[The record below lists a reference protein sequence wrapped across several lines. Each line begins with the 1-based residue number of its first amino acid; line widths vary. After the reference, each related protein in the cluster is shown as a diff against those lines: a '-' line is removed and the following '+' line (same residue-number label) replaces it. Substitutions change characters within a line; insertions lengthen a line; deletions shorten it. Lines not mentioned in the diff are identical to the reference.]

1 VNPLETLSSP
11 FGSYSLQRLPL
22 RSKETLRAWDAADE
36 YLLQDL
42 SDEDKVPND
51 NAKVLI
57 INDQFGALA
66 TSLSK
71 YNVTCWGDSYL
82 GETSTIHNYAIN
94 DIGSKAMLVAS
105 TNQPSGIFDV
115 VLVKVPKTLALL
127 EQQLITLQHHID
139 ANTTIIAGGM
149 VKNIHNSTTALFK
162 KYIGPTVTSLAKKK
176 ARLIHP
182 TYANK
187 SGANSPYPTN
197 YLDET
202 TGLTLSN
209 NANVFSREN
218 LDIGARFMLEQ
229 FEKLPSAQN
238 IIDLGCGNGVL
249 GVMAKKTLPECRLT
263 FIDESY
269 MAIDSAKINYIA
281 AINNDLD
288 ASFIIADSL
297 TDVTLDKPDLILC
310 NPPFHQH
317 NTVGD
322 HIAWRM
328 ISQSYKALKRGGQL
342 WVIGN
347 RQLSYHSKIE
357 RLFGNCETIAANKKF
372 VVLAGTKDAPKQKNT
387 SNPWENA
394 KI

>member
-1 VNPLETLSSP
+1 VETLASA
-11 FGSYSLQRLPL
+11 FGSYSLQRIPL
-22 RSKETLRAWDAADE
+22 RTKETLRAWDAGDE
-36 YLLQDL
+36 YLLQVL
-42 SDEDKVPND
+42 SGDDNVPSE
-51 NAKVLI
+51 NARILI

-66 TSLSK
+66 TSLNK
-71 YNVTCWGDSYL
+71 YDVTCWGDSYL
-82 GETSTIHNYAIN
+82 GELSTAHNFAIN
-94 DIGSKAMLVAS
+94 NIDSNTILIAS
-105 TNQPSGIFDV
+105 TNQPSGIFNIV
-115 VLVKVPKTLALL
+115 VIKVPKTLALL
-127 EQQLITLQHHID
+127 EQQLITLQNHID
-139 ANTTIIAGGM
+139 IDTTIIAGGM
-149 VKNIHNSTTALFK
+149 VKNIHNSTIALFK

-182 TYANK
+182 NYANK
-187 SGANSPYPTN
+187 SGASSPYPTD

-202 TGLTLSN
+202 TGLILSN

-229 FEKLPSAQN
+229 FEKLPLSQH
-238 IIDLGCGNGVL
+238 IIDLGCGNGIL
-249 GVMAKKTLPECRLT
+249 GVMAKKSLPECKIT

-269 MAIDSAKINYIA
+269 MALDSAKTNYIA
-281 AINNDLD
+281 ALNNDLN
-288 ASFIIADSL
+288 ASFVIADSL
-297 TDVTLDKPDLILC
+297 TDITLDKPDLILC

-357 RLFGNCETIAANKKF
+357 RLFGNCKTIAANKKF
-372 VVLAGTKDAPKQKNT
+372 VVLVGTKGTPKQPST
-387 SNPWENA
+387 TDPWANA
-394 KI
+394 KL

>member
-1 VNPLETLSSP
+1 VETLSSA
-11 FGSYSLQRLPL
+11 FGSYSLQRIPL
-22 RSKETLRAWDAADE
+22 RTKETLRAWDASDE
-36 YLLQDL
+36 YLLQVL
-42 SDEDKVPND
+42 SGDDNVPSED
-51 NAKVLI
+51 ARILI
-57 INDQFGALA
+57 INDQFGALS
-66 TSLSK
+66 TSLNK
-71 YNVTCWGDSYL
+71 YDVTCWGDSYL
-82 GETSTIHNYAIN
+82 GELSTVHNFAIN
-94 DIGSKAMLVAS
+94 NIDCNAILIPS
-105 TNQPSGIFDV
+105 TNQPSGIFNIV
-115 VLVKVPKTLALL
+115 VIKVPKTLALL
-127 EQQLITLQHHID
+127 EQQLITLQNHID
-139 ANTTIIAGGM
+139 SDTTIIAGGM
-149 VKNIHNSTTALFK
+149 VKNIHNSTIALFK

-182 TYANK
+182 NYANK
-187 SGANSPYPTN
+187 SGASSPYPTD

-202 TGLTLSN
+202 TSLMLSN

-229 FEKLPSAQN
+229 FEKLPLSQH
-238 IIDLGCGNGVL
+238 IIDLGCGNGIL
-249 GVMAKKTLPECRLT
+249 GVIAKKSQPECKIT

-269 MAIDSAKINYIA
+269 MALDSAKTNYIA
-281 AINNDLD
+281 ALNNDLN
-288 ASFIIADSL
+288 ASFVIADSL
-297 TDVTLDKPDLILC
+297 TDIILDKPDLILC

-372 VVLAGTKDAPKQKNT
+372 VVLVGTKITPKQPST
-387 SNPWENA
+387 RDPWANA
-394 KI
+394 KL

>member
-1 VNPLETLSSP
+1 MNTLETLSSP

-22 RSKETLRAWDAADE
+22 RTKETLRAWDAADE
-36 YLLQDL
+36 YSLQDL
-42 SDEDKVPND
+42 SDEDKAPND
-51 NAKVLI
+51 DAKVLI

-94 DIGSKAMLVAS
+94 DIGSKVMLVAS

-115 VLVKVPKTLALL
+115 VLIKVPKTLALL
-127 EQQLITLQHHID
+127 EQQLITLQHHIN

-149 VKNIHNSTTALFK
+149 VKNIHNSTIALFT

-182 TYANK
+182 SFAGN
-187 SGANSPYPTN
+187 SGASSPFPTD

-202 TGLTLSN
+202 TGLMLSN
-209 NANVFSREN
+209 NANVFSRES
-218 LDIGARFMLEQ
+218 LDIGARFMLAQ
-229 FEKLPSAQN
+229 FEKLPNSAHV
-238 IIDLGCGNGVL
+238 IDLGCGNGVL
-249 GVMAKKTLPECRLT
+249 GITAKKFLPKARIT

-269 MAIDSAKINYIA
+269 MALDSAKTNYLA
-281 AINNDLD
+281 ATNNEAD

-328 ISQSYKALKRGGQL
+328 ISQSFRALKRGGKL

-372 VVLAGTKDAPKQKNT
+372 VVLEGSKGIPKQKST
-387 SNPWENA
+387 ANPWA
-394 KI
+394 STRV

>member
-1 VNPLETLSSP
+1 LETLSSP

-22 RSKETLRAWDAADE
+22 RSKETLRAWDAGDE
-36 YLLQDL
+36 YLLQAL
-42 SDEDKVPND
+42 SDVDKAPNED
-51 NAKVLI
+51 AKVLI

-66 TSLSK
+66 TSLNK
-71 YNVTCWGDSYL
+71 YDVTCWGDSYL
-82 GETSTIHNYAIN
+82 GELSTVHNFAIN
-94 DIGSKAMLVAS
+94 NIDSNAILIAS
-105 TNQPSGIFDV
+105 TDQPNGLFNV
-115 VLVKVPKTLALL
+115 VIIKVPKTLALL
-127 EQQLITLQHHID
+127 EQQLITLQSHID
-139 ANTTIIAGGM
+139 SHTTIIAGGM
-149 VKNIHNSTTALFK
+149 VKNIHNSTIALFK
-162 KYIGPTVTSLAKKK
+162 KYIGATVTSLAKKK
-176 ARLIHP
+176 ARLIYP
-182 TYANK
+182 SYASK
-187 SGANSPYPTN
+187 SGAKSPYPTD

-202 TGLTLSN
+202 TGLMLSN

-229 FEKLPSAQN
+229 FEQLPPSKN
-238 IIDLGCGNGVL
+238 IVDLGCGNGVL
-249 GVMAKKTLPECRLT
+249 GVMAKKSLPECKVT

-269 MAIDSAKINYIA
+269 MALDSAKTNYIA
-281 AINNDLD
+281 AIANDSD
-288 ASFIIADSL
+288 ASFVIADSL
-297 TDVTLDKPDLILC
+297 TGLALDKPDLILC

-372 VVLAGTKDAPKQKNT
+372 VVLVGVKDSPKQQSIT
-387 SNPWENA
+387 DPWANA
-394 KI
+394 KL

>member
-1 VNPLETLSSP
+1 VETLSSA
-11 FGSYSLQRLPL
+11 FGSYSLQRIPL
-22 RSKETLRAWDAADE
+22 RTKETLRAWDASDE
-36 YLLQDL
+36 YLLQVL
-42 SDEDKVPND
+42 SGDDNVPSED
-51 NAKVLI
+51 ARILI

-66 TSLSK
+66 TSLNK
-71 YNVTCWGDSYL
+71 YDVTCWGDSYL
-82 GETSTIHNYAIN
+82 GELSTAHNFAIN
-94 DIGSKAMLVAS
+94 NIDCNAILIPS
-105 TNQPSGIFDV
+105 TNQPSGIFNIV
-115 VLVKVPKTLALL
+115 VIKVPKTLALL
-127 EQQLITLQHHID
+127 EQQLITLQNHID
-139 ANTTIIAGGM
+139 SDTTIIAGGM
-149 VKNIHNSTTALFK
+149 VKNIHNSTIALFK

-182 TYANK
+182 NYANK
-187 SGANSPYPTN
+187 SGASSPYPTD

-202 TGLTLSN
+202 TSLMLSN

-229 FEKLPSAQN
+229 FEKLPLSQH
-238 IIDLGCGNGVL
+238 IIDLGCGNGIL
-249 GVMAKKTLPECRLT
+249 GVIAKKSQPECKIT

-269 MAIDSAKINYIA
+269 MALDSAKTNYIA
-281 AINNDLD
+281 ALNNDLN
-288 ASFIIADSL
+288 ASFVIADSL
-297 TDVTLDKPDLILC
+297 TDIILDKPDLILC

-372 VVLAGTKDAPKQKNT
+372 VVLVGTKITPKQPST
-387 SNPWENA
+387 RDPWANA
-394 KI
+394 KL

>member
-1 VNPLETLSSP
+1 METLSSP
-11 FGSYSLQRLPL
+11 FGSYTLQRLPL
-22 RSKETLRAWDAADE
+22 RTKETLRAWDAGDE

-42 SDEDKVPND
+42 SDKDKKPNKD
-51 NAKVLI
+51 TKVLI

-66 TSLSK
+66 TSLNK

-82 GETSTIHNYAIN
+82 GEISIVHNYAIN
-94 DIGSKAMLVAS
+94 NIETRAMLVAS
-105 TNQPSGIFDV
+105 TMQPSGIFNV
-115 VLVKVPKTLALL
+115 VIIKVPKTLALL
-127 EQQLITLQHHID
+127 EQQLITLQSHLDI
-139 ANTTIIAGGM
+139 NTKIIAGGM
-149 VKNIHNSTTALFK
+149 VKNIHNSTIALFK

-182 TYANK
+182 SYAHK
-187 SGANSPYPTN
+187 SGADSPYPTD
-197 YLDET
+197 YLDDT
-202 TGLTLSN
+202 TGLMLSN

-229 FEKLPSAQN
+229 FEKLPPSQH
-238 IIDLGCGNGVL
+238 IIDLGCGNGIL
-249 GVMAKKTLPECRLT
+249 GVMAKKSLKECTVT

-269 MAIDSAKINYIA
+269 MALDSAKTNYMA
-281 AINNDLD
+281 AANNEAD

-328 ISQSYKALKRGGQL
+328 ISQSYKALNRGGQL

-372 VVLAGTKDAPKQKNT
+372 VVLVGTKDITMQKST
-387 SNPWENA
+387 SDPWA
-394 KI
+394 STKI

>member
-1 VNPLETLSSP
+1 VETLASA
-11 FGSYSLQRLPL
+11 FGSYSLQRIPL
-22 RSKETLRAWDAADE
+22 RTKETLRAWDAGDE
-36 YLLQDL
+36 YLLQVL
-42 SDEDKVPND
+42 SGDDNVPSEH
-51 NAKVLI
+51 ARILI

-66 TSLSK
+66 TSLNK
-71 YNVTCWGDSYL
+71 YDITCWGDSYL
-82 GETSTIHNYAIN
+82 GELSTAHNFAIN
-94 DIGSKAMLVAS
+94 NIDSNAILIAS
-105 TNQPSGIFDV
+105 TNQPSGIFNIV
-115 VLVKVPKTLALL
+115 VIKVPKTLALL
-127 EQQLITLQHHID
+127 EQQLITLQNHID
-139 ANTTIIAGGM
+139 IDTTIIAGGM
-149 VKNIHNSTTALFK
+149 VKNIHNSTIALFK

-182 TYANK
+182 NYANK
-187 SGANSPYPTN
+187 SGASSPYPTD

-202 TGLTLSN
+202 TGLILSN

-229 FEKLPSAQN
+229 FEKLPLSQH
-238 IIDLGCGNGVL
+238 IIDLGCGNGIL
-249 GVMAKKTLPECRLT
+249 GVMAKKSLPECKIT

-269 MAIDSAKINYIA
+269 MALDSAKKNYIA
-281 AINNDLD
+281 ALNNDLN
-288 ASFIIADSL
+288 ASFFIADSL
-297 TDVTLDKPDLILC
+297 TDITLDKPDLILC

-372 VVLAGTKDAPKQKNT
+372 VVLVGTKGTPNQPSTTD
-387 SNPWENA
+387 PWANA
-394 KI
+394 KF

>member
-1 VNPLETLSSP
+1 METLASA
-11 FGSYSLQRLPL
+11 FGSYSLQRIPL
-22 RSKETLRAWDAADE
+22 RTKETLRAWDAGDE
-36 YLLQDL
+36 YLLQVL
-42 SDEDKVPND
+42 SGDDNVPSE
-51 NAKVLI
+51 NARILI

-66 TSLSK
+66 TSLNK
-71 YNVTCWGDSYL
+71 YDVTCWGDSYL
-82 GETSTIHNYAIN
+82 GELSTAHNFAIN
-94 DIGSKAMLVAS
+94 NIDSNTILIAS
-105 TNQPSGIFDV
+105 TNQPSGIFNIV
-115 VLVKVPKTLALL
+115 VIKVPKTLALL
-127 EQQLITLQHHID
+127 EQQLITLQNHID
-139 ANTTIIAGGM
+139 IDTTIIAGGM
-149 VKNIHNSTTALFK
+149 VKNIHNSTIALFK

-182 TYANK
+182 NYANK
-187 SGANSPYPTN
+187 SGASSPYPTD

-202 TGLTLSN
+202 TGLILSN

-229 FEKLPSAQN
+229 FEKLPLSQH
-238 IIDLGCGNGVL
+238 IIDLGCGNGIL
-249 GVMAKKTLPECRLT
+249 GVMAKKSLPECKIT

-269 MAIDSAKINYIA
+269 MALDSAKTNYIA
-281 AINNDLD
+281 ALNNDLN
-288 ASFIIADSL
+288 ASFVIADSL
-297 TDVTLDKPDLILC
+297 TDITLDKPDLILC

-357 RLFGNCETIAANKKF
+357 RLFGNCKTIAANKKF
-372 VVLAGTKDAPKQKNT
+372 VVLVGTKGTPKQPST
-387 SNPWENA
+387 TDPWANA
-394 KI
+394 KL

>member
-1 VNPLETLSSP
+1 METLSSP
-11 FGSYSLQRLPL
+11 FGSYTLQRLPL
-22 RSKETLRAWDAADE
+22 RTKETLRAWDAGDE

-42 SDEDKVPND
+42 SDKDKKPNKD
-51 NAKVLI
+51 TKVLI

-66 TSLSK
+66 TSLNK

-82 GETSTIHNYAIN
+82 GEISIVHNYAIN
-94 DIGSKAMLVAS
+94 NIETRAMLVAS
-105 TNQPSGIFDV
+105 TMQPSGIFNV
-115 VLVKVPKTLALL
+115 VIIKVPKTLALL
-127 EQQLITLQHHID
+127 EQQLITLQSHLDI
-139 ANTTIIAGGM
+139 NTKIIAGGM
-149 VKNIHNSTTALFK
+149 VKNIHNSTIALFK

-182 TYANK
+182 SYAHK
-187 SGANSPYPTN
+187 SGADSPYPTD
-197 YLDET
+197 YLDDT
-202 TGLTLSN
+202 TGLMLSN

-229 FEKLPSAQN
+229 FEKLPPSQH
-238 IIDLGCGNGVL
+238 IIDLGCGNGIL
-249 GVMAKKTLPECRLT
+249 GVMAKKSLKECTVT

-269 MAIDSAKINYIA
+269 MALDSAKTNYMA
-281 AINNDLD
+281 AANNEAD

-328 ISQSYKALKRGGQL
+328 ISQSYKALNRGGQL

-372 VVLAGTKDAPKQKNT
+372 VVLGGTKDITKQKST
-387 SNPWENA
+387 SDPWA
-394 KI
+394 STKI